1 MRLSALLISL
11 VFFLLAC
18 VTSATCTG
26 EESIKTVHPVSVRVH
41 SVAPRRIQTTSSGRR
56 TGTYSGG
63 GGYSSGGGRYSSGG
77 K

>member
-1 MRLSALLISL
+1 MRISALLISL

-18 VTSATCTG
+18 VTSVTCTT
-26 EESIKTVHPVSVRVH
+26 EENIRAVHPVSIRVH
-41 SVAPRRIQTTSSGRR
+41 SVAPRRIQTSTSGRR
-56 TGTYSGG
+56 SGSYSGG

>member
-1 MRLSALLISL
+1 MRISALLISL

-18 VTSATCTG
+18 VTSATCT
-26 EESIKTVHPVSVRVH
+26 EEPEIRTVYPISVRVH

-56 TGTYSGG
+56 